1 MLASFQL
8 ELFHRRMH
16 IGMIDFVTYTF
27 QDSGVSSEPEGR
39 EKIGRLVGTAERWN
53 ATYPGNTGQ

>member
-1 MLASFQL
+1 MLSSF
-8 ELFHRRMH
+8 ELDLFQGGWP
-16 IGMIDFVTYTF
+16 IGVIDFVTYTL
-27 QDSGVSSEPEGR
+27 QSSNVSSEPEGR